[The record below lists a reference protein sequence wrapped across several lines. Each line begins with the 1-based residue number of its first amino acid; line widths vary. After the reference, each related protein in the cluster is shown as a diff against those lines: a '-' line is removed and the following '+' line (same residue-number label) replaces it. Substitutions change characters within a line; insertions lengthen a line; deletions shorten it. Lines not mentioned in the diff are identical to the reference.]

1 MIVSVRTLGKQVG
14 VGWGVGVGEGGVR
27 VGGGRG
33 HTVHTN
39 KLVKGVAGRTVTG
52 RTASRDQRHGG

>member
-1 MIVSVRTLGKQVG
+1 MG